1 MAQGQLAVVSCRT
14 ISQNLLSF
22 NMVALEDDGTLVY
35 AGALVGAFEFQQ
47 RININLAVFGTHANF
62 VTNYADNLA
71 GTLSQYADAGVNS
84 YLVFHTST
92 DNRCLG
98 AQQGHCLTLHVS
110 AHQRTVSVIIFQEGN
125 QCGCNGYY
133 LLRRNVHQVAA
144 FRCDGKYV
152 VLSAGSNTLAQ
163 EVALVIQGFVRLC
176 NNVFIFF
183 IGSHVNNFVGNALV
197 FFINYA
203 VRSFHEAIFIDNS
216 EGGQGANQADVRTFR
231 GFNGAHTA
239 IVGVVYV
246 ADFVA
251 CALTGQTARA

>member
-35 AGALVGAFEFQQ
+35 AGALVGAFKFQQ

-71 GTLSQYADAGVNS
+71 GTLSQYADAGVNC

-92 DNRCLG
+92 DNRCLS

-163 EVALVIQGFVRLC
+163 EIALIIQGFVRLC
-176 NNVFIFF
+176 NDVFIFF
-183 IGSHVNNFVGNALV
+183 IGSHVNNFVGNA
-197 FFINYA
+197 FISLINHT
-203 VRSFHEAIFIDNS
+203 VRSFHKAVFINNS
-216 EGGQGANQADVRTFR
+216 EGG
-231 GFNGAHTA
+231 
-239 IVGVVYV
+239 
-246 ADFVA
+246 
-251 CALTGQTARA
+251 